1 MVEVMTDEMF
11 GGEKKEGA
19 YKSIRGERREGRA
32 PLTLNRPPHNGLNA
46 EMLGEIATA
55 FEGLHD
61 HPEIKVVLV
70 QAAKESKS
78 FCGGVDLPEDTTHP
92 LFQMLDSFARVFKA
106 SLDVGKPI

>member
-19 YKSIRGERREGRA
+19 FKFIQWEMRDGQGR
-32 PLTLNRPPHNGLNA
+32 LTLNRPPHNYLNA
-46 EMLGEIATA
+46 EMLAEIATA

-61 HPEIKVVLV
+61 HPEVRVVLV

-78 FCGGVDLPEDTTHP
+78 FCGGGGRPPYDPHP
-92 LFQMLDSFARVFKA
+92 GFPTRK
-106 SLDVGKPI
+106 SL